1 MPLAP
6 AGRAPGDR
14 PPVRPPAYAQSV
26 LSPTAQLLEPTI
38 RELIAQR
45 AFRELRDAFEK
56 LEAADVAEILEALEL
71 PDAAVA
77 FRVLPRD
84 EASEVFADF
93 SAEEQQRLIDELG
106 DERAQRVIESLDVD
120 DRARLLDELPVEVAE
135 RIIRSLSPA
144 DRRVTQAILGYDE
157 ESVGRLM
164 TPDFVRMRPE
174 WTVEHALEHIRR
186 YGKDAETVHWVYVID
201 EEQTLIDDIH
211 IRQILLADPGRTI
224 ESIMDN
230 EFIALNATDD
240 REEAVRVM
248 ARYDRSAMPVVD
260 GRGMLVGIVT
270 VDDIA
275 DVAEEE
281 FTEDI
286 QKLGGMEALNT
297 PYMNASFRE
306 MIKKRG
312 GWLAGLFILQLATI
326 GVMTFFDEQL
336 NKAVVLALFVPLII
350 SSGGNTGTQAA
361 SLLVRALALEE
372 VAFKDWWRVARK
384 ELLTG
389 LVLGSVLGGLG
400 LLTVLALDMS
410 GIAQTEYAWRLAF
423 VVGTAVVAIVI
434 WGTLIGSLFPIIL
447 HRLGIDPAT
456 SSSPLVATLMDV
468 SGLTIYFV
476 LALVVLRGTLL

>member
-1 MPLAP
+1 M
-6 AGRAPGDR
+6 
-14 PPVRPPAYAQSV
+14 
-26 LSPTAQLLEPTI
+26 LSPTAQLIEPAI
-38 RELIAQR
+38 RELVATR
-45 AFRELRDAFEK
+45 AFRELRDALEK
-56 LEAADVAEILEALEL
+56 LEHADVAEILEALDL

-84 EASEVFADF
+84 EASEVFANF
-93 SAEEQQRLIDELG
+93 SAEEQENLIGELG
-106 DERAQRVIESLDVD
+106 AERAQRVIESLDPD
-120 DRARLLDELPVEVAE
+120 DRARLLEELPVEVAD

-164 TPDFVRMRPE
+164 TPDYVRVRPE
-174 WTVEHALEHIRR
+174 WSVGHALEHIRR

-201 EEQTLIDDIH
+201 EGKRLIDDIH
-211 IRQILLADPGRTI
+211 IRQILLADPSQTI
-224 ESIMDN
+224 ESLMDN
-230 EFIALNATDD
+230 EFIALDAAQD
-240 REEAVRVM
+240 REQAVRVM
-248 ARYDRSAMPVVD
+248 ARYDRTALPVVD
-260 GRGMLVGIVT
+260 GRGLLVGIVT
-270 VDDIA
+270 ADDIA

-286 QKLGGMEALNT
+286 HKLGGMEALDS
-297 PYMNASFRE
+297 PYMSAGFGE

-312 GWLAGLFILQLATI
+312 GWLAGLFLLQLATI
-326 GVMTFFDEQL
+326 GVMTVFEEHL

-372 VAFKDWWRVARK
+372 VSFKDCWRVARK

-400 LLTVLALDMS
+400 LLTVLTLNMAGLAETEHAL
-410 GIAQTEYAWRLAF
+410 RLAF
-423 VVGTAVVAIVI
+423 VVGTAVVGIVI
-434 WGTLIGSLFPIIL
+434 WGTLIGSLLPLLL
-447 HRLGIDPAT
+447 HRIGADPAT

-476 LALVVLRGTLL
+476 VALVVLRGTLL

>member
-1 MPLAP
+1 MVRELVE
-6 AGRAPGDR
+6 GRAFGELR
-14 PPVRPPAYAQSV
+14 ESLAK
-26 LSPTAQLLEPTI
+26 LEP
-38 RELIAQR
+38 A
-45 AFRELRDAFEK
+45 DA
-56 LEAADVAEILEALEL
+56 AEILEALDL

-84 EASEVFADF
+84 EASEVFANF
-93 SAEEQQRLIDELG
+93 SSDEQERLIGELG
-106 DERAQRVIESLDVD
+106 DKRAQRVIESLDPD

-144 DRRVTQAILGYDE
+144 DRRATQAILGYDE

-164 TPDFVRMRPE
+164 TPDFVRVRPE
-174 WTVEHALEHIRR
+174 WTVAHALEHIRR

-201 EEQTLIDDIH
+201 EGKTLIDDIH

-224 ESIMDN
+224 ESLMDS
-230 EFIALNATDD
+230 EFIALTATDD

-248 ARYDRSAMPVVD
+248 ARYDRTALPVVD

-270 VDDIA
+270 ADDVA

-286 QKLGGMEALNT
+286 QKLGGMEALDS
-297 PYMNASFRE
+297 PYMSASFRE

-326 GVMTFFDEQL
+326 GVMTFFDEHL
-336 NKAVVLALFVPLII
+336 KKAVVLAMFVPLII

-372 VAFKDWWRVARK
+372 VVFKDWWRVARK

-400 LLTVLALDMS
+400 LLTVLTLDIT
-410 GIAQTEYAWRLAF
+410 GVVPTEYALRLAL
-423 VVGTAVVAIVI
+423 VVGVAVVAIVI
-434 WGTLIGSLFPIIL
+434 WGTLIGSLLPIIL

-456 SSSPLVATLMDV
+456 SSAPLVATLMDA

-476 LALVVLRGTLL
+476 VALLVLRGTLL

>member
-1 MPLAP
+1 M
-6 AGRAPGDR
+6 
-14 PPVRPPAYAQSV
+14 
-26 LSPTAQLLEPTI
+26 LSPTAQLIEPTI
-38 RELIAQR
+38 RELVATR
-45 AFRELRDAFEK
+45 AFRDLRDALEK
-56 LEAADVAEILEALEL
+56 LEHADVAEILEALDL

-84 EASEVFADF
+84 EASEVFANF
-93 SAEEQQRLIDELG
+93 SAEEKESLIGELG
-106 DERAQRVIESLDVD
+106 AERAQRVIESLDPD
-120 DRARLLDELPVEVAE
+120 DRARLLEELPVEVAD

-164 TPDFVRMRPE
+164 TPDYVRMRPE
-174 WTVEHALEHIRR
+174 WTVGHALEHIRR

-201 EEQTLIDDIH
+201 ENKKLFDDIH

-224 ESIMDN
+224 ESLMDD
-230 EFIALNATDD
+230 EFIALDATQD

-248 ARYDRSAMPVVD
+248 ARYDRTALPVVD
-260 GRGMLVGIVT
+260 GRGLLVGIVT
-270 VDDIA
+270 ADDIA

-286 QKLGGMEALNT
+286 HKLGGMEALDS
-297 PYMNASFRE
+297 PYMSAGFGE

-312 GWLAGLFILQLATI
+312 GWLAGLFLLQLATI
-326 GVMTFFDEQL
+326 GVMTIFEEHL

-372 VAFKDWWRVARK
+372 VSFKDCWRVARK

-400 LLTVLALDMS
+400 LLTVLALNMT
-410 GIAQTEYAWRLAF
+410 GIAETEHAWRLAF
-423 VVGTAVVAIVI
+423 VVGTAVVGIVI
-434 WGTLIGSLFPIIL
+434 WGTLIGSLFPILL
-447 HRLGIDPAT
+447 HRIGADPAT

-476 LALVVLRGTLL
+476 VALVVLRGTLL

>member
-1 MPLAP
+1 MA
-6 AGRAPGDR
+6 
-14 PPVRPPAYAQSV
+14 
-26 LSPTAQLLEPTI
+26 PTAQLIEPTI
-38 RELIAQR
+38 RELVATR
-45 AFRELRDAFEK
+45 AFRELRDALEK
-56 LEAADVAEILEALEL
+56 LEHADVAEILEALDL

-84 EASEVFADF
+84 EASEVFANF
-93 SAEEQQRLIDELG
+93 SSEEKESLIEELG
-106 DERAQRVIESLDVD
+106 AERAQRVIESLDPD
-120 DRARLLDELPVEVAE
+120 DRARLLEELPVEVAD

-164 TPDFVRMRPE
+164 TPDYVRMRPE
-174 WTVEHALEHIRR
+174 WTVGHALEHIRR

-201 EEQTLIDDIH
+201 ENKKLIDDIH

-224 ESIMDN
+224 ESLMDD
-230 EFIALNATDD
+230 EFIALDATQD

-248 ARYDRSAMPVVD
+248 ARYDRTALPVVD
-260 GRGMLVGIVT
+260 GRGLLVGIVT
-270 VDDIA
+270 ADDIA

-286 QKLGGMEALNT
+286 HKLGGMEALDS
-297 PYMNASFRE
+297 PYMSAGFGE

-326 GVMTFFDEQL
+326 GVMTFFEEHL

-372 VAFKDWWRVARK
+372 VSFKDCWRVARK

-400 LLTVLALDMS
+400 LLTVLALNMT
-410 GIAQTEYAWRLAF
+410 GLAETEHAWRLAF
-423 VVGTAVVAIVI
+423 VVGTAVVGIVI
-434 WGTLIGSLFPIIL
+434 WGTLIGSLFPILL
-447 HRLGIDPAT
+447 HRIGADPAT

-476 LALVVLRGTLL
+476 VALLVLRGTLL